1 MTQATFDDDELFDE
15 AASEKREDVE
25 SSLEQ
30 ARAELPAADD
40 IWDADSDNTLGVLNT
55 LRSALDTEAA
65 AEHFRDA
72 KKEFIVGNKAEMFD
86 DPEDLEESI
95 AEVEELIAD
104 IETAQEQVGD
114 LTSTIPELRSALQE
128 AETDADTDADADAS
142 TAEA

>member
-25 SSLEQ
+25 SALEQ
-30 ARAELPAADD
+30 ARAELPDADD

-55 LRSALDTEAA
+55 LRSALDTETAA
-65 AEHFRDA
+65 DHFRDA
-72 KKEFIVGNKAEMFD
+72 KKEFIVGTEADMFE
-86 DPEDLEESI
+86 DPDDLEASI

-104 IETAQEQVGD
+104 IEQAQEQVGD

-128 AETDADTDADADAS
+128 TEDADTDADADAT